1 MKEWVI
7 KNKLYF
13 IGAVVGAI
21 GGFFWWK
28 LVGCNN
34 GQCMISSKPLNS
46 MLYFAFLGTL
56 VFSLFKSNNK

>member
-1 MKEWVI
+1 MNWVI
-7 KNKLYF
+7 KKKLYF
-13 IGAVVGAI
+13 IGELIGGI

-46 MLYFAFLGTL
+46 ILYFSFVGILSI
-56 VFSLFKSNNK
+56 SLFDKKK